1 MEKLNKSELSKNIAR
16 ILKGT
21 GISILLTLILLLI
34 FATILTYTSIQDNTI
49 KPVII
54 IISGISILIGSSIST
69 LKINKNGIL
78 NGGAVGLIYILA
90 LYILSSTAGTG
101 FILNMYSIIMII
113 VSIITGIIGGIIG
126 VNLN

>member
-1 MEKLNKSELSKNIAR
+1 MEKLNRSEISKNIER

-34 FATILTYTSIQDNTI
+34 FAIILTYTSIQDNTI

-101 FILNMYSIIMII
+101 FILNMYSTIMII